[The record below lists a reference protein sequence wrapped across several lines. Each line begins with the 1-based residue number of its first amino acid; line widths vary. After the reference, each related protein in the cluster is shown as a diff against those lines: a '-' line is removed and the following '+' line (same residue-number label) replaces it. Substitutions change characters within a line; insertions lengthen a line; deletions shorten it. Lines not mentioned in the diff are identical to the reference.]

1 MLILVIATVIV
12 VLSLVALN
20 VKYSQERPVMSREEE
35 AYYDLSATKVTAE
48 NIEGVL
54 SFQYN
59 KAMEGTSKNHPAIQS
74 QRQ

>member
-12 VLSLVALN
+12 VLSLVSLN
-20 VKYSQERPVMSREEE
+20 VKYSQEQSLIKEEE

-59 KAMEGTSKNHPAIQS
+59 KAMEETSNNHPAIQS

>member
-20 VKYSQERPVMSREEE
+20 VKYSQEQPLIKEEE

-48 NIEGVL
+48 NIESVL

-59 KAMEGTSKNHPAIQS
+59 KAMEETSNNHPAIQS